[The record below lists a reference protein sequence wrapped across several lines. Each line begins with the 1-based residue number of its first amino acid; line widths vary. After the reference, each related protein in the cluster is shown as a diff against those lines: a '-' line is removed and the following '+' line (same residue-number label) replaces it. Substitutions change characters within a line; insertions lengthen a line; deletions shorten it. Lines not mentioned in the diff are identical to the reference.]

1 MLRFSP
7 IILAVLV
14 GYLTYLFSA
23 HKTKRDLSANSTP
36 LNDPALV
43 KLLRQMAVAL
53 DIPRVQVFVY
63 EIAPVN
69 GLAAPDGRIFIT
81 RGLLNKY
88 TSGEI
93 SAAELASVIAHEL
106 GHIALGHSR
115 RRMIDFGGQNLMRA
129 LLMGVFGRYLPVV
142 GGYLA
147 NFIIQML
154 AASLSRKDE
163 FEADAY
169 GAALLLKSGIG
180 LSAQIG
186 MFRKLESWGK
196 AQGGAPAWLMSHPE
210 TGKRITA
217 IEKLKASWEA

>member
-1 MLRFSP
+1 MLRYSP
-7 IILAVLV
+7 ILLALII
-14 GYLTYLFSA
+14 GYVSYMFSA
-23 HKTKRDLSANSTP
+23 RKSKRDLSRNSTP
-36 LNDPALV
+36 LQDEALK
-43 KLLRQMAVAL
+43 KLLGKMAEAL
-53 DIPRVQVFVY
+53 DIPHVKVMVY
-63 EIAPVN
+63 EIEPVN

-93 SAAELASVIAHEL
+93 SAAELASVVAHEL
-106 GHIALGHSR
+106 GHIALGHSQR
-115 RRMIDFGGQNLMRA
+115 RLIDFGGQNMLRA
-129 LLMGVFGRYLPVV
+129 LLLSVFGRYVPII
-142 GGYLA
+142 GGYIA
-147 NFIIQML
+147 NFLVQML

-180 LSAQIG
+180 LSAQIS

-210 TGKRITA
+210 TGKRIA
-217 IEKLKASWEA
+217 EIETLKSSWEA